1 MALVGEGIAPDYLL
15 KLDAQNQATED
26 FPRLPDWDYT
36 AEGWERPNDSVIG
49 GTSFFLLNKD
59 FRFDPTNYTMTYFN
73 NIGQSYTTRYYTPA
87 NYWAEWDDYITA
99 TTPSLPLSPN
109 GTILRPWID
118 AGAITTSASYNYQYL
133 WGAPWEITASITVAP
148 LINTTGWA
156 YPIPPPT
163 QVPAPNNNY
172 TIASVASLQAV
183 TSTFVTQLID
193 FAVQLPNNTSEIDI
207 DIVAGTAGLAIRVGN
222 CAGLTSGNAI
232 YFVADKPIP
241 QDAITFYGNNTYI
254 LPTFHDNGEFLVTSN
269 HVTSGTDQ
277 FIVVFDYPNIEWLS
291 IFRSPG
297 VVGV

>member
-118 AGAITTSASYNYQYL
+118 AGLITTSAAYNYQYVWPL
-133 WGAPWEITASITVAP
+133 YFDGCEITVAP
-148 LINTTGWA
+148 LVSTTGWA
-156 YPIPPPT
+156 HPIPPPT
-163 QVPAPNNNY
+163 QVAPPNNCYNR
-172 TIASVASLQAV
+172 ASATSLQAV
-183 TSTFVTQLID
+183 TSTYFTTVID
-193 FAVQLPNNTSEIDI
+193 FAVQLPNNTAEIDI
-207 DIVAGTAGLAIRVGN
+207 NIVPGTAGLSVRVGN

-241 QDAITFYGNNTYI
+241 QSAIQFYGNNTYI
-254 LPTFHDNGEFLVTSN
+254 LPTFHSNGEFFVTCN

-277 FIVVFDYPNIEWLS
+277 FIIVIDYPNIDWLS

-297 VVGV
+297 IVGV